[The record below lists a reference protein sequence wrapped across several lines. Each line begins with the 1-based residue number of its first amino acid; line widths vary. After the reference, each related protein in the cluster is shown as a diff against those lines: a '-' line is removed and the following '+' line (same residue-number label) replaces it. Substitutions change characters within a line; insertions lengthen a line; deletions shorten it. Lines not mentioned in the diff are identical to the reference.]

1 MKKINVKKLH
11 FLIPGII
18 SALVVVVGYI
28 LINGIPLTN
37 IPEIG
42 DVSYVEITDARL
54 DLDARTYTEIEDIE
68 NALNVTGLLLYK
80 PGKPE
85 EQESPK
91 NPVIEL
97 VFHLNDGN
105 TLIIGA
111 DEQTVTINGKEHSLK
126 GDNGITFINVTE
138 GIFFVDALAEL
149 EEND

>member
-97 VFHLNDGN
+97 VFHLKDGN